1 MMGIEL
7 CDLKNKIINADP
19 AKIKAKDSYFQLKT
33 IAKNTGHAAL
43 FNTKKQYSQ
52 EGTGSQTYTKRN
64 TIVSCILE
72 CSMFA
77 DEGAIPLLIP
87 RLLGEHS
94 HSQNPR
100 QQQQMTIHQ
109 TTTQ

>member
-43 FNTKKQYSQ
+43 FNTKKQ
-52 EGTGSQTYTKRN
+52 
-64 TIVSCILE
+64 L
-72 CSMFA
+72 
-77 DEGAIPLLIP
+77 
-87 RLLGEHS
+87 
-94 HSQNPR
+94 NPR
-100 QQQQMTIHQ
+100 KEPIPTNHQMQHHFLRQ
-109 TTTQ
+109 TKVLTCEPHRVCNHCAFCFSQSLSALARSLVTRPGDGGDRL